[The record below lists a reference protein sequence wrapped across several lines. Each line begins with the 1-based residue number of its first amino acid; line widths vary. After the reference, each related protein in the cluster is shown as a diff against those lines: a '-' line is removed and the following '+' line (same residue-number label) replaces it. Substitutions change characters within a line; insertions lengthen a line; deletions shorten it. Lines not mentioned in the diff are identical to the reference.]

1 MPALSR
7 PAVNPRW
14 QFHAFWLVLLPL
26 PPLGVSAGTVQWL
39 VLGGQQPSES
49 HWTSP
54 ACALTPLVP
63 PWACCCSHFRLAHQ
77 QQ

>member
-39 VLGGQQPSES
+39 VLGDSSHQSLTGRPQP
-49 HWTSP
+49 
-54 ACALTPLVP
+54 AL
-63 PWACCCSHFRLAHQ
+63 
-77 QQ
+77 